1 MKVIL
6 SLLLLTL
13 SVATVLST
21 SYVNFIPYE
30 KGSNCNGGNSHVR
43 GVGYSVPVDSC
54 ITFDFFRNWK
64 FSLSSDSSSV
74 KYSYF
79 ANGTSSHLDCSEPQG
94 ETMVVS
100 NGECIETIGE
110 HYFDGYFAP
119 KQAHSYLVTISNT
132 PSYPKFSW
140 VNSFTHGSGCST
152 NDIVF
157 ASFATNYTAIDT
169 EDQEIV
175 YCNVYKET
183 YTRSCGV
190 YNGMPYC
197 SNEFFN
203 YVCITEQP
211 FLQSSE
217 EEEKVKNPVGFYKTS
232 TCMGDL

>member
-6 SLLLLTL
+6 SLLILTL

-43 GVGYSVPVDSC
+43 GVGYSVPVDSS

-79 ANGTSSHLDCSEPQG
+79 ANGTSSHLDCSEPLG

-100 NGECIETIGE
+100 NGECIESIGE

-119 KQAHSYLVTISNT
+119 KQATLT
-132 PSYPKFSW
+132 F
-140 VNSFTHGSGCST
+140 GCSN

-183 YTRSCGV
+183 YTRYCGV
-190 YNGMPYC
+190 YNGLTYC

-211 FLQSSE
+211 FLQSSSE
-217 EEEKVKNPVGFYKTS
+217 EEEVKNPVGYYKTS